1 MLECRLPFALVACN
15 AVLNYSTRLW
25 KDDATDRVV
34 LEVGVTVHKS
44 IRDLPDLKIAEYNGG

>member
-1 MLECRLPFALVACN
+1 M
-15 AVLNYSTRLW
+15 LNYPTRLW